1 MKKLLPLFALFLAFN
16 TSAQTYTVLT
26 YNIRL
31 DNPDDGPD
39 RWDLRK
45 EALAQTVL
53 SYSPALAGFQEVLSQ
68 QIQFLDTQ
76 LHGYQR
82 FGVGREDGKEKGEF
96 SPIYVD
102 TSVFKILEGR
112 TIWMSPT
119 PDMPGKGWDAA
130 CERIATLLTLQDLK
144 SGDTILAVNTH
155 WDHVG
160 KIARLNSAMLV
171 KTLYYWPIK
180 EGARVIFMGDLNSTP
195 DEPPAELLRQVF
207 TEACPPAQSKE
218 GTFNGFELNRTEFK
232 RIDYVWLSP
241 ENWEVKQYL
250 VPHPM
255 VNGRHVSDHFPV
267 VVSIK
272 KR

>member
-1 MKKLLPLFALFLAFN
+1 MKNLLLLFTLAAC
-16 TSAQTYTVLT
+16 SLHAQTYTVLT

-39 RWDLRK
+39 RWDMRK

-53 SYSPALAGFQEVLSQ
+53 SYAPAIAGFQEALPQ
-68 QIQFLDTQ
+68 QIQFLDAQ

-82 FGVGREDGKEKGEF
+82 FGIGREDGKDKGEY
-96 SPIYVD
+96 SPLYVD
-102 TSVFKILEGR
+102 TTVFKILEGR

-130 CERIATLLTLQDLK
+130 CERIATLLTLRDIK
-144 SGDTILAVNTH
+144 SGDTLFAVNTH

-160 KIARLNSAMLV
+160 KIARLNSALLI
-171 KTLYYWPIK
+171 KTLYYWQIK
-180 EGARVIFMGDLNSTP
+180 EGAHVIFMGDLNTTP
-195 DEPPAELLRQVF
+195 EEPPVELLRQTF
-207 TEACPPAQSKE
+207 TEACPPGQSRE
-218 GTFNGFELNRTEFK
+218 GTFNGFDLNRTEFK

-241 ENWEVKQYL
+241 GNWEVKKYQ

-255 VNGRHVSDHFPV
+255 VNGRQVSDHFPV
-267 VVSIK
+267 VVSLEK
-272 KR
+272 K